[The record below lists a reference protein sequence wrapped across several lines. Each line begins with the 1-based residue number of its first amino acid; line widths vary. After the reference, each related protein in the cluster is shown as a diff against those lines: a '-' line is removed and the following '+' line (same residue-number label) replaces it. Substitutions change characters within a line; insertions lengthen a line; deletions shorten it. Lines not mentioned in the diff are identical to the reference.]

1 MKFTPDTEVHPD
13 SLSNF
18 SRFTQSWVSAGG
30 TATNLDREPGVNPF
44 INGRDCAS
52 SDCEWDGE
60 WDDCAR

>member
-30 TATNLDREPGVNPF
+30 DRDEPGVNPF
-44 INGRDCAS
+44 FLINGRDCAS

-60 WDDCAR
+60 WDDFAR